1 MGDVVLP
8 LTIDQ
13 RLDDHERRLVD
24 VEARSVRIEQ
34 GQTAMSEK
42 ISELHGENRARA
54 EHAEKAMERGFAAI
68 QSDVG
73 RINSKLTLRST
84 IIAGASGLGGGVSV
98 GLYALLHSLGKI

>member
-1 MGDVVLP
+1 MGDAVIP
-8 LTIDQ
+8 LTVNQ

-54 EHAEKAMERGFAAI
+54 EHSEKAMERGFEMLK
-68 QSDVG
+68 SEVS
-73 RINSKLTLRST
+73 RINSKLTLR
-84 IIAGASGLGGGVSV
+84 ASV
-98 GLYALLHSLGKI
+98 GWAVVTASSAGVATLLTHLTAGHP

>member
-1 MGDVVLP
+1 MGDAMLP

-54 EHAEKAMERGFAAI
+54 EHAEKTMEKGFAAI

-73 RINSKLTLRST
+73 RINSKLTLRASF
-84 IIAGASGLGGGVSV
+84 IAGFSGFGGGVAV
-98 GLYALLHSLGKI
+98 GLYALLHNLGKI